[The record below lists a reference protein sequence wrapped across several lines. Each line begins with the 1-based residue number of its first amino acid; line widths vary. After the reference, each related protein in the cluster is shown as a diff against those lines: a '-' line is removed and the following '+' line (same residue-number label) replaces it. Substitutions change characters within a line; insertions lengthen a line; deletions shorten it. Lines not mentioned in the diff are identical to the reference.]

1 MPLVFYRT
9 EQRRHVFH
17 SFQRSEPLCC
27 CTQQFYI
34 HINKVFATLKI
45 FFNLLFIFQKE
56 KEEEV
61 VKRHFYSQLLI
72 LSKF

>member
-1 MPLVFYRT
+1 MLL
-9 EQRRHVFH
+9 H
-17 SFQRSEPLCC
+17 SAILHSYKQSLC
-27 CTQQFYI
+27 
-34 HINKVFATLKI
+34 TLKI